1 MTSDDAVAL
10 AAEAGLHYVETGA
23 PGMQRVRRGRGF
35 SYVRSDGTS
44 ADRRARQWIESLAIP
59 PAWQDVWIS
68 NDRLGHILATGVDQ
82 AGRKQYVYHPDW
94 VAIRD
99 EVKFDRLADFGDGL
113 TDLRRGLDR
122 ALRQPGL
129 TREKVA
135 ALAVAILDR
144 TLIRVGNRRYAD
156 ENESYG
162 LTTLTCDHIEVNGSH
177 VHLEFAGKG
186 GADVEIV
193 FKDRRLS
200 SLVRRCQELEG
211 QTLFSYPADG
221 GTLEPLTSTDVNNYL
236 ATAMGGP
243 FTAKDF
249 RTWGASSLVLR
260 ELANAQDD
268 DPKAVIAAVDAAAD
282 HLGNTRAVC
291 RDSYVHP
298 AIFDAHRNGSLDE
311 AWRSSRTGKWLSRSE
326 SALRRLIG
334 ADRFA
339 GP

>member
-23 PGMQRVRRGRGF
+23 PGLRRVRRGRGF
-35 SYVRSDGTS
+35 SYLDASGTPTSDH
-44 ADRRARQWIESLAIP
+44 AREWIESLAVP

-82 AGRKQYVYHPDW
+82 AGRKQYVYHPAW

-99 EVKFDRLADFGDGL
+99 EVKFDRLQDFGDSL
-113 TDLRRGLDR
+113 IDLRRGLDR

-129 TREKVA
+129 TREKVVA
-135 ALAVAILDR
+135 VAVAILDR
-144 TLIRVGNRRYAD
+144 TLIRIGNRKYAD

-177 VHLEFAGKG
+177 VHLGFAGKG

-211 QTLFSYPADG
+211 QTLFSYPVDDG
-221 GTLEPLTSTDVNNYL
+221 DLESVTSTDVNAYL
-236 ATAMGGP
+236 ANAMGGP

-249 RTWGASSLVLR
+249 RTWGASSLVLG
-260 ELANAQDD
+260 ELANARGD
-268 DPKAVIAAVDAAAD
+268 DPKAVLAAVDAAAD

-298 AIFDAHRNGSLDE
+298 GVVDAYDNGSLSQ
-311 AWRSSRTGKWLSRSE
+311 AWRNSRTGKWLSRPE
-326 SALRRLIG
+326 SALRRIL
-334 ADRFA
+334 AKEDL
-339 GP
+339 